1 MKLVLLGAPGAG
13 KGTLAAYLIEKMGIP
28 SVSTGNMLREAIKN
42 QTELGMSAKK
52 YMDAGELVPDEVVIG
67 LIKDRLA
74 QDDCAN
80 GCILDGF
87 PRNIPQAEALE
98 KVVPMDCALSLEIP
112 DETIVNRMSG
122 RRVCL
127 SCGATYNVNSEA
139 MAPKKEGICDNCGDQ
154 IVIRKDD
161 APETVRKRLQV
172 YHASTEVLKDFY
184 GKLGRLRTVNGSQS
198 IEGANED
205 ILKAIGAKA

>member
-161 APETVRKRLQV
+161 APETVLARLKT
-172 YHASTEVLKDFY
+172 YHEQTEPVKGFY
-184 GKLGRLRTVNGSQS
+184 ANLGKLKS
-198 IEGANED
+198 IDGAQGITATEKFAVEA
-205 ILKAIGAKA
+205 LGL

>member
-42 QTELGMSAKK
+42 QTELGLSAKK

-67 LIKDRLA
+67 MIKERLA
-74 QDDCAN
+74 QPDCAN

-98 KVVPMDCALSLEIP
+98 QVVPMDCALSLEI
-112 DETIVNRMSG
+112 DDNVIVKRMGG

-127 SCGATYNVNSEA
+127 KCGATYNVNSEA
-139 MAPKKEGICDNCGDQ
+139 MAPKQEGICDACGDAL
-154 IVIRKDD
+154 VIRKDD
-161 APETVRKRLQV
+161 APETVLARLATFHEQ
-172 YHASTEVLKDFY
+172 TEPVKGFY
-184 GKLGRLRTVNGSQS
+184 AKLGKLKS
-198 IEGANED
+198 IEIDNDFEATKQLACEALG
-205 ILKAIGAKA
+205 L

>member
-13 KGTLAAYLIEKMGIP
+13 KGTLAAVLIEKMGIP
-28 SVSTGNMLREAIKN
+28 SISTGNMLREAIKN
-42 QTELGMSAKK
+42 GTSLGMSAKK
-52 YMDAGELVPDEVVIG
+52 YMDAGDLVPDEVVIG
-67 LIKDRLA
+67 MIKERLA
-74 QDDCAN
+74 EPDCAN

-98 KVVPMDCALSLEIP
+98 KVVPMDCALSIEIP

-127 SCGATYNVNSEA
+127 KCGATYNVNSA
-139 MAPKKEGICDNCGDQ
+139 TMAPKKEGICDKCGDE

-161 APETVRKRLQV
+161 APETVLARLAT
-172 YHASTEVLKDFY
+172 YHEQTEPVKGYYEKL
-184 GKLGRLRTVNGSQS
+184 GKLKS
-198 IEGANED
+198 IEIDNDFERTKKLAFEALG
-205 ILKAIGAKA
+205 I

>member
-67 LIKDRLA
+67 HIKDRLA

-87 PRNIPQAEALE
+87 R
-98 KVVPMDCALSLEIP
+98 
-112 DETIVNRMSG
+112 
-122 RRVCL
+122 
-127 SCGATYNVNSEA
+127 ATF
-139 MAPKKEGICDNCGDQ
+139 
-154 IVIRKDD
+154 R
-161 APETVRKRLQV
+161 
-172 YHASTEVLKDFY
+172 
-184 GKLGRLRTVNGSQS
+184 RLRLWKRSFRWTAHSLWKFRMRLS
-198 IEGANED
+198 STA
-205 ILKAIGAKA
+205 